1 MDPALWVS
9 KTGLDAQ
16 QTNIRNISNNI
27 SNASTVGFKKGRVV
41 FEDLLYQKINQ
52 PGASS
57 SQDDQMPSGLMLGSG
72 TKVVATQKNF
82 QQGGVQVTSNA
93 FDMMIDGDG
102 FFQIRMPDGSTGYTR
117 NGQFQMDDEGNLVT
131 AGSGYPVEPNIAIP
145 TDATSVTVSADG
157 QVSARMQGQAEN
169 QQVGQITLVSFVNP
183 QGLEPMGENLYMQ
196 TGASGEAQEGTPGLD
211 GLGKIKQGALE
222 SSNVNVTEELINLI
236 EAQRV
241 FEMNSKVISSV
252 DEMLG
257 YVSQRL

>member
-1 MDPALWVS
+1 
-9 KTGLDAQ
+9 
-16 QTNIRNISNNI
+16 
-27 SNASTVGFKKGRVV
+27 
-41 FEDLLYQKINQ
+41 
-52 PGASS
+52 
-57 SQDDQMPSGLMLGSG
+57 
-72 TKVVATQKNF
+72 
-82 QQGGVQVTSNA
+82 
-93 FDMMIDGDG
+93 
-102 FFQIRMPDGSTGYTR
+102 
-117 NGQFQMDDEGNLVT
+117 
-131 AGSGYPVEPNIAIP
+131 GYPVEPNITIP

>member
-57 SQDDQMPSGLMLGSG
+57 SEDDKMPSGLMLGSG

-82 QQGGVQVTSNA
+82 EQGGVQVTSNA
-93 FDMMIDGDG
+93 FDMMVDGDG

-131 AGSGYPVEPNIAIP
+131 AGSGYPVEPNITIP

-183 QGLEPMGENLYMQ
+183 QGLEPMGENL
-196 TGASGEAQEGTPGLD
+196 
-211 GLGKIKQGALE
+211 
-222 SSNVNVTEELINLI
+222 
-236 EAQRV
+236 
-241 FEMNSKVISSV
+241 
-252 DEMLG
+252 
-257 YVSQRL
+257 